1 MAPQSLVGTC
11 IAEVLPD
18 IGVKILIHKEALMS
32 LSGFLNILPGSPV
45 ISGIIALVL
54 VVVVFYL
61 ARSPAHKAIYALTR
75 GVQAG
80 FRLMSDSV
88 IHTAERLE
96 KRNREVL
103 INDGSRTAERMIE
116 REFRRLEGVVERDLS
131 AYPALHRSMADIVTR
146 IEGDYKESTEV
157 PPPPPD
163 WVKAVESLAKIE
175 KGDHWLGNILEEVH
189 KTAAAQHK
197 GVMEDYRDAVAARH
211 AILEKMKPHWRKLS
225 EAIGQMGKTFTGLL
239 ERARVIDSH
248 VAEYEK
254 IIKETD
260 ESARRL
266 SSSAMT
272 QFFTSAL
279 VLLIAIGGAVVNFN
293 LIALPMSEM
302 VGGGSY
308 IGSYKTSDI
317 AALVIIL
324 VELAMGLYLMECLHI
339 TRLFPT
345 IGQIDDKMRVRLL
358 WVTFTIL
365 LVLACVESAL
375 AFMRDRI
382 AADIQALRQT
392 LAQVDSPHTF
402 SSWIPTV
409 GQMVM
414 GFILPFAL
422 AFVAIPLESF
432 IQSSRTVLGQ
442 ALAVSMRGFSF
453 VLGLMGDISKYAGEF
468 VVNLYDVF
476 AFPLVWIEKWFR
488 NRRGEADEEQPELLD
503 EEVQS

>member
-1 MAPQSLVGTC
+1 LAR
-11 IAEVLPD
+11 VLHNLYLFITD
-18 IGVKILIHKEALMS
+18 VQILIHKEALMS
-32 LSGFLNILPGSPV
+32 LSGLLNIIPGSPAT
-45 ISGIIALVL
+45 SGMIALAIM
-54 VVVVFYL
+54 VVVFYL
-61 ARSPAHKAIYALTR
+61 ARSPAHKAIYSLSR
-75 GVQAG
+75 GIQAG
-80 FRLMSDSV
+80 FRLMADSV
-88 IHTAERLE
+88 LHAEERLE
-96 KRNREVL
+96 KRNKEVL
-103 INDGSRTAERMIE
+103 ISDGAEAADRVIE
-116 REFRRLEGVVERDLS
+116 REFRRLETMVERDMS
-131 AYPALHRSMADIVTR
+131 AYPSLHRFMADLVTK
-146 IEGDYKESTEV
+146 IDGDYKESTEV

-163 WVKAVESLAKIE
+163 WVKAVDSLANLE
-175 KGDHWLGNILEEVH
+175 SRGDHWLGNILAEVH
-189 KTAAAQHK
+189 RTAVAQHK
-197 GVMEDYRDAVAARH
+197 GVMEEYRHAVATRH
-211 AILEKMKPHWRKLS
+211 ALLEKMRPHWRKLS
-225 EAIGQMGKTFTGLL
+225 QAVDQMGKTFTGLL
-239 ERARVIDSH
+239 ERVRVVDNHI
-248 VAEYEK
+248 AEYEK
-254 IIKETD
+254 ITKETD
-260 ESARRL
+260 ETARRL

-279 VLLIAIGGAVVNFN
+279 VLLIAIGGAVINFN

-308 IGSYKTSDI
+308 IGMYKTSDI

-324 VELAMGLYLMECLHI
+324 VELAMGLYLMESLHV

-345 IGQIDDKMRVRLL
+345 IGQMDDKMRVRMI
-358 WVTFTIL
+358 WVTFIIL

-392 LAQVDSPHTF
+392 LAQVETPHTF

-442 ALAVSMRGFSF
+442 AMAVLLRGFAF
-453 VLGLMGDISKYAGEF
+453 LLGLMGDVSKYAGEF

-476 AFPLVWIEKWFR
+476 AFPLVWLEKWVR
-488 NRRGEADEEQPELLD
+488 DRRQQMDTEQPEMID